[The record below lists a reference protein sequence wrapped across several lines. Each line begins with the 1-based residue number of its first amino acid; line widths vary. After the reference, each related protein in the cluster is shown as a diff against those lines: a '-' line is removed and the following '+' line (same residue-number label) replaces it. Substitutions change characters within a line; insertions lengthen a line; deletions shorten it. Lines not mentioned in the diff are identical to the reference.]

1 MYILIF
7 IRERE
12 EKQMNYCSNC
22 GNVLQGEKYC
32 PNCGIEVGNNI
43 VPEQKAESLPNGGN
57 TLREQAIAQ
66 IENMMSYF
74 GSKQELYEAFD
85 VARDTVESLQ
95 QKTSTGWLVAGIIWE
110 LVILI
115 FSWILRNNISNVLGV
130 VLVFSIPTVPLIL
143 IYNKAKKRNAIKL
156 AEKIKERDEIG
167 TALALN
173 YEAYGSCPVGLEY
186 TYPSVLYA
194 IHEIIR
200 SGRKETIPD
209 ALQALMDDEHARRL
223 EEEMRKTRELAEE
236 AAIQARQA
244 NQHAQKAERNAKN
257 AEIWSRF

>member
-1 MYILIF
+1 
-7 IRERE
+7 
-12 EKQMNYCSNC
+12 MNYCSNC

-32 PNCGIEVGNNI
+32 SNCGMEKGNNI
-43 VPEQKAESLPNGGN
+43 VSEQEVKSFLNEGN

-85 VARDTVESLQ
+85 VARDKVERLE
-95 QKTSTGWLVAGIIWE
+95 QKTSTGWLVLGIIWE
-110 LVILI
+110 LIILI
-115 FSWILRNNISNVLGV
+115 FSWIARNNISNVIV
-130 VLVFSIPTVPLIL
+130 FVLMFSIPTVPMIL
-143 IYNKAKKRNAIKL
+143 MYTKAKKKIAIKL
-156 AEKIKERDEIG
+156 AESIKERDEIG

-194 IHEIIR
+194 IYEIIR

-209 ALQALMDDEHARRL
+209 ALQALIDDEHARRL

-236 AAIQARQA
+236 AAVQARQA
-244 NQHAQKAERNAKN
+244 NKHAQKAERNAKN